1 MAEDIVKRMERW
13 ATFSTYKEFVR
24 DCREAA
30 AEIVHLRAKL
40 KTAEAENERL
50 RTALAFYADPYAA
63 GAEAVPDFYSELSFG
78 DTASSALAIKP

>member
-40 KTAEAENERL
+40 KTAAPRL
-50 RTALAFYADPYAA
+50 RYECSVCGAKGLNINVIECKPTPAGSADK
-63 GAEAVPDFYSELSFG
+63 SEG
-78 DTASSALAIKP
+78 DRP